1 MYKVWIKRNFRE
13 IQSIGEGT
21 YTIVVE
27 RLDGII
33 LASFTFYNTLK
44 DDFVCS
50 FTNTVNFFII
60 FFDSHFIHTME
71 CVSCLCLKIAN
82 VMHL

>member
-1 MYKVWIKRNFRE
+1 MDQKE

-21 YTIVVE
+21 YKIVVE
-27 RLDGII
+27 RLYGIV

-50 FTNTVNFFII
+50 FTNTVNFSII
-60 FFDSHFIHTME
+60 PF
-71 CVSCLCLKIAN
+71 
-82 VMHL
+82 

>member
-21 YTIVVE
+21 YKIVVE
-27 RLDGII
+27 RLHGIV
-33 LASFTFYNTLK
+33 LSSFTFYNALK

-50 FTNTVNFFII
+50 FTNTVNFAII
-60 FFDSHFIHTME
+60 PFDLHFVHTME